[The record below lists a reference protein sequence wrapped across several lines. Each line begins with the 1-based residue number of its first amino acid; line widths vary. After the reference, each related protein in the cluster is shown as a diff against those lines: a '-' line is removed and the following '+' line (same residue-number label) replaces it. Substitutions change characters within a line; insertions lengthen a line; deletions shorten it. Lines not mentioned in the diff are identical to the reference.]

1 MKCNIS
7 KKCGGCQF
15 QGIPYKEQL
24 KKKQKK
30 EQSLL
35 GTYGKVCP
43 IIGMENPYYYRNKVH
58 AVFDRDRKGN
68 IISGIYEEGT
78 HRVVPVENCLIED
91 EKSQA
96 IIWTIRGM
104 LKSFKIRTYDEDT
117 GYGLL
122 RHVLIRRGF
131 STGEIMVVLVTGSPI
146 FPSKNNFVK
155 ALRKAH
161 PEITTV
167 VLNVNDRQTSMVL
180 GDREKPIFGPG
191 FIKDRLCGCMFRI
204 SPKSFYQV
212 NPVQTEILYQTA
224 IDYAGLTGK
233 ETVIDAYCGIGTI
246 GLIAAKK
253 ASKVIGVE
261 LNKDAVKD
269 ARINAKENKI
279 TNAAFY
285 QGDAGRFMVEMAA
298 KGEKADVVFMDPPRA
313 GSAERFL
320 SSVVKLSP
328 KKVIYISCNPET
340 LARDL
345 KYLTKHHYKVE
356 KIQPVDMFP
365 FCDHVETCVLLSRKV
380 VEDKSIEYM
389 HVDYEP
395 EDAEY
400 LKGIK
405 GSATYAEIKAWIKK
419 QYNVSVSSLYIA
431 QCKSMCGF
439 EKRDNYNKG
448 AEGHKVPNCPAEKR
462 ELIMKAFEHFKMI

>member
-35 GTYGKVCP
+35 GAYGKVCS

-91 EKSQA
+91 EKSQE
-96 IIWTIRGM
+96 IIRTIRGM

-155 ALRKAH
+155 VLRKAH

-224 IDYAGLTGK
+224 IDYASLTGK

-253 ASKVIGVE
+253 AGKVIGVE
-261 LNKDAVKD
+261 LNKEAVKD

-279 TNAAFY
+279 TNVAFY

-313 GSAERFL
+313 GSDERFL

-365 FCDHVETCVLLSRKV
+365 FCDHVETVCSLSRK
-380 VEDKSIEYM
+380 
-389 HVDYEP
+389 
-395 EDAEY
+395 
-400 LKGIK
+400 
-405 GSATYAEIKAWIKK
+405 
-419 QYNVSVSSLYIA
+419 
-431 QCKSMCGF
+431 
-439 EKRDNYNKG
+439 
-448 AEGHKVPNCPAEKR
+448 
-462 ELIMKAFEHFKMI
+462 

>member
-1 MKCNIS
+1 MSEEKVLSCAYA
-7 KKCGGCQF
+7 KKCGGCRY
-15 QGIPYKEQL
+15 QGVPYEKQL
-24 KKKQKK
+24 AKKQKQVQ
-30 EQSLL
+30 ELL
-35 GTYGKVCP
+35 GKYGKVQK
-43 IIGMENPYYYRNKVH
+43 IIGMKNPYFYRNKVH

-91 EKSQA
+91 EKSQE
-96 IIWTIRGM
+96 IIRTIRGM

-224 IDYAGLTGK
+224 IDYADLTGK

-253 ASKVIGVE
+253 AGKVIGVE

-279 TNAAFY
+279 TNVAFY

-313 GSAERFL
+313 GSDERFL

-365 FCDHVETCVLLSRKV
+365 FCDHCETVCELVRK
-380 VEDKSIEYM
+380 
-389 HVDYEP
+389 
-395 EDAEY
+395 
-400 LKGIK
+400 
-405 GSATYAEIKAWIKK
+405 
-419 QYNVSVSSLYIA
+419 
-431 QCKSMCGF
+431 
-439 EKRDNYNKG
+439 
-448 AEGHKVPNCPAEKR
+448 
-462 ELIMKAFEHFKMI
+462 

>member
-35 GTYGKVCP
+35 GAYGKVCS

-91 EKSQA
+91 EKSQE
-96 IIWTIRGM
+96 IIRTIRGM

-204 SPKSFYQV
+204 SPKSLYQV

-224 IDYAGLTGK
+224 IDYASLTGK
-233 ETVIDAYCGIGTI
+233 EAVIDAYCGIGTI

-253 ASKVIGVE
+253 AGKVIGVE

-313 GSAERFL
+313 GSDERFL
-320 SSVVKLSP
+320 SSIVKLSP

-365 FCDHVETCVLLSRKV
+365 FCDHCETVCSLSRK
-380 VEDKSIEYM
+380 
-389 HVDYEP
+389 
-395 EDAEY
+395 
-400 LKGIK
+400 
-405 GSATYAEIKAWIKK
+405 
-419 QYNVSVSSLYIA
+419 
-431 QCKSMCGF
+431 
-439 EKRDNYNKG
+439 
-448 AEGHKVPNCPAEKR
+448 
-462 ELIMKAFEHFKMI
+462 

>member
-35 GTYGKVCP
+35 GAYGKVCP

-91 EKSQA
+91 EKSQE
-96 IIWTIRGM
+96 IIRTIRGM

-253 ASKVIGVE
+253 AGKVIGVE

-298 KGEKADVVFMDPPRA
+298 KGEKADVVFMDPPRS
-313 GSAERFL
+313 GSTEEFMDAVAILNPDR
-320 SSVVKLSP
+320 VVY
-328 KKVIYISCNPET
+328 VSCNPET

-345 KYLTKHHYKVE
+345 AYFKKKGYRAE
-356 KIQPVDMFP
+356 KAWAVDQFP
-365 FCDHVETCVLLSRKV
+365 ATSHVETVTLLSKLNTKQHIG
-380 VEDKSIEYM
+380 VELNLDEL
-389 HVDYEP
+389 DLTA
-395 EDAEY
+395 AES
-400 LKGIK
+400 K
-405 GSATYAEIKAWIKK
+405 ATYDEIKAYVLEKYGLK
-419 QYNVSVSSLYIA
+419 VPSLYIS
-431 QCKSMCGF
+431 QVKRKCGL
-439 EKRDNYNKG
+439 DVGQNYNLSKKED
-448 AEGHKVPNCPAEKR
+448 AKVPQCPPEK
-462 ELIMKAFEHFKMI
+462 EAAIVETLKHFHMI